1 MRTQDSAQDFGFSR
15 SLDVAELTRSEAG
28 DIPACELR
36 RSAVLRWDES
46 SLVQLEKI
54 LVALCESRRA
64 EIMHPSDDA
73 SGADELAPDGIER
86 MEQLC
91 ELAQDESEL
100 GEVRRALLQVRA
112 QACNAIDGFALHAE
126 SGTSGAIEGEL
137 HAAEF
142 GSNEERTRQTG
153 EKISMPRL

>member
-15 SLDVAELTRSEAG
+15 SLDGAELTLSDAG

-73 SGADELAPDGIER
+73 TGADELAPDGIER

-112 QACNAIDGFALHAE
+112 QTCNVIATSALHYE
-126 SGTSGAIEGEL
+126 SRTSWAIEDQL

-142 GSNEERTRQTG
+142 RSNEAHTRQAG
-153 EKISMPRL
+153 KKIPVRL